1 MVDPQTTSAI
11 DVAYKVILADR
22 PSLAGRT
29 FMGFTP
35 GTAPEGIVL
44 ELTEDS
50 GTYQATFNAGTTVE
64 QPIVEIG
71 IRGLPADYKSPRN
84 EAIRL
89 RFLLSQVQNYVL
101 NDITVLA
108 FEPVDGIFYLG
119 RDEQKRVMFTL
130 RFKAHMETN
139 YA

>member
-1 MVDPQTTSAI
+1 MTDMLTSAI
-11 DVAYKVILADR
+11 DVVYKVITDDNPTML
-22 PSLAGRT
+22 GRT
-29 FMGFTP
+29 FKGFTP

-50 GTYQATFNAGTTVE
+50 GTYQPTFIAGTAVE
-64 QPIVEIG
+64 QPLIEIG
-71 IRGLPADYKSPRN
+71 IRGLPADYTTPRN
-84 EAIRL
+84 MAIKL
-89 RFLLSQVQNYVL
+89 RQLLSKVQDYTL
-101 NDITVLA
+101 EDITVLA
-108 FEPVDGIFYLG
+108 FEAVDGIFYLG